1 VYGGGGDGTRR
12 VLVDRLWPRGLAKD
26 AAGVDAWLP
35 QAAPSRELRVW
46 YGHDPARYAEFA
58 RRYAA
63 ELDAPTPAG
72 AAALAE
78 LARLA
83 ARYPVTLLTA
93 TREQAGS
100 HLPVLARWL
109 AAAVG
114 STVDGPVDSTVDSMG
129 DRGG

>member
-1 VYGGGGDGTRR
+1 MADRGVR
-12 VLVDRLWPRGLAKD
+12 VDRSRLVDAGLA
-26 AAGVDAWLP
+26 GLV
-35 QAAPSRELRVW
+35 
-46 YGHDPARYAEFA
+46 F
-58 RRYAA
+58 
-63 ELDAPTPAG
+63 
-72 AAALAE
+72 AE

-93 TREQAGS
+93 TRELAGS